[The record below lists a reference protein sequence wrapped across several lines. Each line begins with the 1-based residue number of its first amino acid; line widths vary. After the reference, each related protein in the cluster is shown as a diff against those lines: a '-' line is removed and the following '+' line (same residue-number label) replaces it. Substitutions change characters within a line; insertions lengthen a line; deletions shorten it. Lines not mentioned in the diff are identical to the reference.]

1 MPAFKRPASGR
12 TGLNT
17 SSRGLKKCN
26 TVSQLRIF
34 KASRFMSSLPAQD
47 IRLREARAPF
57 KFNSSAYLLR
67 IGWQKANNLGEL
79 LEALHTCPEESIFQH
94 TFLTLQEHH
103 FFRTGFSNDF
113 AHWAYADCNE
123 VALAEWLAGV
133 DVRAF
138 TSVAELRERL
148 VEVVSSYLAAHPQ
161 AGHRPALKPFYF
173 CASDSVIVPTPFEA
187 RNVDQFLQALGQIG
201 VHCVHHHFIE
211 ARLRLKLRTN
221 DFSVW
226 LEEDAGLSQAAAR
239 LNRIDIYTATL
250 EDVRRQIIRI
260 VESTLR

>member
-1 MPAFKRPASGR
+1 M
-12 TGLNT
+12 N
-17 SSRGLKKCN
+17 
-26 TVSQLRIF
+26 
-34 KASRFMSSLPAQD
+34 SLPAPD

-67 IGWQKANNLGEL
+67 IGRQKANTLGDL
-79 LEALHTCPEESIFQH
+79 LEALRTCPEESVFQH

-123 VALAEWLAGV
+123 VALAERLAGV
-133 DVRAF
+133 DIRAF
-138 TSVAELRERL
+138 TSVAELRERI
-148 VEVVSSYLAAHPQ
+148 VEVLSSYLAGHPL
-161 AGHRPALKPFYF
+161 AADRPALKPFYF
-173 CASDSVIVPTPFEA
+173 CASDTVVVPTPFAA
-187 RNVDQFLQALGQIG
+187 RNVDQFLQALGHIS
-201 VHCVHHHFIE
+201 VHCLHHHFIE

-226 LEEDAGLSQAAAR
+226 LEQDAGLSQAAAR
-239 LNRIDIYTATL
+239 LNRIDIYTSTL

-260 VESTLR
+260 VESTLP

>member
-26 TVSQLRIF
+26 TVTQLRIF

-173 CASDSVIVPTPFEA
+173 CASDSSPRTVVYVGASDRSACTA
-187 RNVDQFLQALGQIG
+187 
-201 VHCVHHHFIE
+201 FIIISSKHVSGSSCGPMTSRYGWRRMRVYP
-211 ARLRLKLRTN
+211 RLPP
-221 DFSVW
+221 
-226 LEEDAGLSQAAAR
+226 G
-239 LNRIDIYTATL
+239 
-250 EDVRRQIIRI
+250 
-260 VESTLR
+260 